1 MVVSTRGIFAI
12 ALGLAGLA
20 FLVGPLR
27 GQGQD
32 GAVRKAA
39 NPASRTE
46 PPAPIAPVIGTIDVD
61 AVFKGY
67 DKWKVTNNEFQAA
80 VLARQNELMKLKSEA
95 QEEAQMLSKL
105 TPGTEDFK
113 KHENRVT
120 ELKARFEAGRE
131 QAQREFA
138 LREAENVATI
148 YKEVQAMVARVAQWR
163 KMNYVLKIAN
173 QPISGTDP
181 SSVMNAIN
189 GTVVYAEPRNDITND
204 VVFNLNRTYKAMAG
218 PATKAANAAAGAR
231 RPAEPA
237 QPDGN

>member
-1 MVVSTRGIFAI
+1 MVTSTRGIFAI
-12 ALGLAGLA
+12 GLGLAGLA
-20 FLVGPLR
+20 LLVGPLR

-32 GAVRKAA
+32 AAVRKTS
-39 NPASRTE
+39 NPARTD
-46 PPAPIAPVIGTIDVD
+46 PPAPVAPVIGTIDVD

-67 DKWKVTNNEFQAA
+67 EKWKVTNNEFQAA

-113 KHENRVT
+113 KHENKVT
-120 ELKARFEAGRE
+120 DLKARFEAGRE

-148 YKEVQAMVARVAQWR
+148 YKEVQAMVSRVAQWR
-163 KMNYVLKIAN
+163 KMNYIVKVTN

-189 GTVVYAEPRNDITND
+189 NTMVYADARNDITND
-204 VVFNLNRTYKAMAG
+204 VVFNLNRTYKATAG
-218 PATKAANAAAGAR
+218 PMPKPTNPAAGAR
-231 RPAEPA
+231 HGGDAGGS
-237 QPDGN
+237 DGN